1 MIDAIVSVHLNPLTS
16 GVAKFNVQLADRLHV
31 TLTKY
36 GSPEAHA
43 AKHPLISVKCSEVAE
58 ANALAPHA
66 VYDLFLHDWG
76 GSFRDVHAVKAASQ
90 VYAANGVIARN
101 IRAVRPDVIEAF
113 CPSTVQGNVTR
124 GSIDVLS
131 FGMAHKF
138 QGVYFERLRVLL
150 DTFDSWRDYTVSVS
164 TGIHEGSPWEPSFIE
179 NERLMRGIFGDH
191 LRVLGFLADDA
202 LVQAMDE
209 ATAIALFFEPAARA
223 NNTSLFAALASG
235 RPVITN
241 LDADSPVQMGSAV
254 FDLKCLAAWP
264 VFNQKHLWNEA
275 KHVLHSYNWH
285 ALTALLTA
293 PVPA

>member
-1 MIDAIVSVHLNPLTS
+1 MIDAVISVHLNPLTS
-16 GVAKFNVQLADRLHV
+16 GVAKFNCQLADRLHV

-76 GSFRDVHAVKAASQ
+76 GSFRDVHAVKGASQ

-101 IRAVRPDVIEAF
+101 IRAVRRDVIEAF
-113 CPSTVQGNVTR
+113 CPSTVQGNPTR
-124 GSIDVLS
+124 GAINVLT

-138 QGVYFERLRVLL
+138 QGVHFERLKTLL
-150 DTFDSWRDYTVSVS
+150 DHTEEDYTVSVS
-164 TGIHEGSPWEPSFIE
+164 TGIHEGSPWEPSFVE
-179 NERLMRGIFGDH
+179 NERLMRGIFGEH

-202 LVQAMDE
+202 LAKELREAMMV
-209 ATAIALFFEPAARA
+209 ALFYEPALRA
-223 NNTSLFAALASG
+223 NNTSCFAALDAG
-235 RPVITN
+235 AQVVTN
-241 LDADSPVQMGSAV
+241 LDWESPTGLQVWNVGALSLWPTRQLPRSAV
-254 FDLKCLAAWP
+254 TP
-264 VFNQKHLWNEA
+264 T
-275 KHVLHSYNWH
+275 WH

>member
-76 GSFRDVHAVKAASQ
+76 GSFRDVHAVKQASQ

-101 IRAVRPDVIEAF
+101 IRAVRRDVIEAF
-113 CPSTVQGNVTR
+113 CPSTVQGNPTR
-124 GSIDVLS
+124 GAINVLT

-138 QGVYFERLRVLL
+138 QGVHFERLKTLL
-150 DTFDSWRDYTVSVS
+150 DHTEGDYTVSVS
-164 TGIHEGSPWEPSFIE
+164 TGIHEGSPWEPSFTE

-202 LVQAMDE
+202 LAKELRE
-209 ATAIALFFEPAARA
+209 ATAVALFFEPAVRA
-223 NNTSLFAALASG
+223 NNTSFFAAVEAGCMVVTNRDAESPQPSGQSIVYNLASM
-235 RPVITN
+235 
-241 LDADSPVQMGSAV
+241 QE
-254 FDLKCLAAWP
+254 WP
-264 VFNQKHLWNEA
+264 TKYIKVTTFRGA
-275 KHVLHSYNWH
+275 PFYSWH